1 MARLSY
7 YARLTSGAS
16 AVIRAFRTLLYVAL
30 LVTALPALAQT
41 AHQRLD
47 GVRATV
53 EQVEQALKR
62 AELSDAAL
70 VELRARVEPL
80 TKVLEEVMGELT
92 PRHDSLRARIDQ
104 LGAKPADKSA
114 ESPQVASERED
125 LQKQFD
131 EVDTVL
137 KRARVLE
144 VQLDQVSDS
153 ILSRRRDL
161 FTRALFAR
169 STSVISPGLW
179 LGVARELPSDIAA
192 FGYLASDWWAA
203 VSRLSGAR
211 LFTFAGGT
219 IAIILLLGFV
229 TQMQRRVVRRD
240 PDNHNPDDFKKAAGA
255 LWVAASTA
263 ATPIVAAFALI
274 GLWRGLDLFPMRLE
288 PVVGAVSDGVVRI
301 AIAVG
306 VARGLL
312 APGLINWRML
322 DLRDVTVERLTRLV
336 FVIALTV
343 SGFKCVEAVIEV
355 IGASLPVSVA
365 FRGLFALLIALG
377 LAYGLRGIA
386 IQSDSEDECLGPRV
400 TVERD
405 LYGPIRLAVW
415 AAIVVIIAS
424 TLIGYVA
431 FAAFLVDQIVWL
443 SFVGSALFL
452 LMTFARE
459 GIGSSLHPN
468 AAAGRAILTS
478 VGLHRDALD
487 QVAIILTGLAQLS
500 LILAAVMAAAAPW
513 GIESN
518 DMFSSI
524 RAAFFGFRVGE
535 VTISI
540 SSIIIAIFIFTIGF
554 ALTRGFQRWL
564 DSTYLPHTQL
574 DTGLRNS
581 IRTSIG
587 YVGFVIAAA
596 VGLSYVGLSLDKLA
610 IVAGALSVGIGFGLQ
625 SIVNNFVSGLIL
637 LWERAIRVGDW
648 VVVGNEQ
655 GYVKRINVRSTEI
668 ETFDRATMIVPNS
681 NLVSG
686 VVKNWVRTDKV
697 GRIKIPISVN
707 INADP
712 DKVRETLLDC
722 ARNHELVQKIPAPNV
737 LFISIAD
744 NLLCFELVC
753 FVADVETSGRLKSDL
768 HFEIFRRFKEAGF
781 DLLHHTPPLVAVA
794 GLDRLEAILDRAAT
808 PKS

>member
-7 YARLTSGAS
+7 YARVTSGAT
-16 AVIRAFRTLLYVAL
+16 AVIRAFRSLLCVAL
-30 LVTALPALAQT
+30 LLVAGPALAQS

-62 AELSDAAL
+62 SELTDAAL
-70 VELRARVEPL
+70 LDLRMRVEPL
-80 TKVLEEVMGELT
+80 SKILGDVMGELT
-92 PRHDSLRARIDQ
+92 PRHDSVRARLEQ
-104 LGAKPADKSA
+104 LGAKPSDKST
-114 ESPQVASERED
+114 ESPQVAAERED

-131 EVDTVL
+131 EVDTIL

-153 ILSRRRDL
+153 ILSRRREL

-179 LGVARELPSDIAA
+179 LGVAREIPSDIAA
-192 FGYLASDWWAA
+192 LGFLAQDWWS
-203 VSRLSGAR
+203 VISRLTGAR
-211 LFTFAGGT
+211 LFTFASGT
-219 IAIILLLGFV
+219 IAIIFLFGFV
-229 TQMQRRVVRRD
+229 SQLQRQVVRRD
-240 PDNHNPDDFKKAAGA
+240 PDTDHPDDFKKAAAA
-255 LWVAASTA
+255 LSVAVSTA
-263 ATPIVAAFALI
+263 ATPIIAAFALI
-274 GLWRGLDLFPMRLE
+274 GLWRGLDLFPARLD
-288 PVVGAVSDGVVRI
+288 PVVAAVSDGVVRI
-301 AIAVG
+301 SIAVG
-306 VARGLL
+306 IARGLL
-312 APGLINWRML
+312 APGLVNWRML
-322 DLRDVTVERLTRLV
+322 DLRDVTVDRLSRLV
-336 FVIALTV
+336 FVMALTV
-343 SGFKCVEAVIEV
+343 SGFKCIEAVIEV

-365 FRGLFALLIALG
+365 FRGLFAFLIAVG

-386 IQSDSEDECLGPRV
+386 MQGESEDECLGPRI
-400 TVERD
+400 TSERD
-405 LYGPIRLAVW
+405 LYGPIRLAIW
-415 AAIVVIIAS
+415 AAIIVIIAS
-424 TLIGYVA
+424 VLIGYVA

-443 SFVGSALFL
+443 SFVGSVLFL
-452 LMTFARE
+452 LITFARE
-459 GIGSSLHPN
+459 GISNSLRPD
-468 AAAGRAILTS
+468 AVAGRAILTS
-478 VGLHRDALD
+478 VGLHREALD
-487 QVAIILTGLAQLS
+487 QVSIILTGLAQLS

-564 DSTYLPHTQL
+564 DSTYLPHTHL

-596 VGLSYVGLSLDKLA
+596 VGLSYIGLSLDKLA

-648 VVVGNEQ
+648 VVVGSEQ

-686 VVKNWVRTDKV
+686 VVKNWVRSDKV

-712 DKVRETLLDC
+712 EKVRETLLDC
-722 ARNHELVQKIPAPNV
+722 ARQHDLVQKLPAPNV
-737 LFISIAD
+737 LFIAIAD
-744 NLLCFELVC
+744 NMLSFELVC
-753 FVADVETSGRLKSDL
+753 FVADVETSGRVKSDL

-794 GLDRLEAILDRAAT
+794 GLDRLEAIIDRAAT
-808 PKS
+808 KS